1 MNDGS
6 KFVIDFSVDG
16 FNEIEYCDL
25 LENDGIVTT
34 EECETFLKKLVDD
47 EIIEVNER
55 SKGQVIV
62 VNKMVYLDYE
72 TCTQLGED
80 WVDDEWE
87 DRFKEVPISEVM

>member
-16 FNEIEYCDL
+16 FNEIEYCDV
-25 LENDGIVTT
+25 LENDGTMSQD
-34 EECETFLKKLVDD
+34 ESETFLKKLVDD

-55 SKGQVIV
+55 SKGQVIINNGV
-62 VNKMVYLDYE
+62 VFVYYE
-72 TCTQLGED
+72 TCTQVGED

-87 DRFKEVPISEVM
+87 DRFKEVPLSELV